1 MGDSIDYVGYASWRF
16 ITGYVGSEGR
26 RPTRVLFDRFMT
38 TLHRDLK
45 EGQGT
50 DIGLPHCWYEQGDE
64 AVINEMPYL
73 QCDCMGSGETRV
85 SYRGCVPE
93 VDRTDAIVVMIDGSA
108 DSFVSRCSE
117 EGEAEVAVDGMYAP
131 VPFEFQVRFG
141 MLRESLGTSGSDPVA
156 ADRTEKARALFE
168 DAMDCFPAEEFPEAS
183 PHAERFG
190 AVFRAAL
197 DSGAAAAVLQ
207 GIAECFWTYFC
218 HHLRLHERCHENVS
232 VVTLG
237 AWAEAI
243 PAETVDYE
251 RTIQNQAH
259 MVDPEGSSGEVVRG
273 LLRERE
279 RRIKEVGELM
289 ERMDWDGPEPSA

>member
-1 MGDSIDYVGYASWRF
+1 MGYSIDYVGYASWRF
-16 ITGYVGSEGR
+16 ITGYVESEGR
-26 RPTRVLFDRFMT
+26 RPTKTLFDRFMT
-38 TLHRDLK
+38 SLHRDLK
-45 EGQGT
+45 EGHGM

-73 QCDCMGSGETRV
+73 QCDCVGSGGTRV

-93 VDRTDAIVVMIDGSA
+93 VDRTDAIVVMIDGSV

-117 EGEAEVAVDGMYAP
+117 EGETEVAVDGMYAAA
-131 VPFEFQVRFG
+131 PFEFQIRFG
-141 MLRESLGTSGSDPVA
+141 MLRKSLGTSGSDPVA
-156 ADRTEKARALFE
+156 VDRTEKVRALFE
-168 DAMDCFPAEEFPEAS
+168 DAMGCFPVEEFPEAS

-197 DSGAAAAVLQ
+197 DSGATAAVLQ
-207 GIAECFWTYFC
+207 EVSECFWSYFC
-218 HHLRLHERCHENVS
+218 HHLRLHSRCHENVS

-237 AWAEAI
+237 AWAEVI

-251 RTIQNQAH
+251 RTVQNQAH
-259 MVDPEGSSGEVVRG
+259 MVDPEGSSGEVVRR

-279 RRIKEVGELM
+279 RRVKEVGELM

>member
-1 MGDSIDYVGYASWRF
+1 MRNSIDYVGYASWRF
-16 ITGYVGSEGR
+16 ITSYVESEGS

-38 TLHRDLK
+38 TLHRNLK
-45 EGQGT
+45 EGHGT
-50 DIGLPHCWYEQGDE
+50 DIGLSHCWYIWGDE

-73 QCDCMGSGETRV
+73 QCDYVGSGETRV
-85 SYRGCVPE
+85 SYRGRVPE
-93 VDRTDAIVVMIDGSA
+93 VDRTDAIVVTMDGSA

-117 EGEAEVAVDGMYAP
+117 EGEVAVEGMCAAA
-131 VPFEFQVRFG
+131 PFEFQIRFG
-141 MLRESLGTSGSDPVA
+141 MLRESLGTSGSGSVA
-156 ADRTEKARALFE
+156 ADRTGTVRTLFE

-190 AVFRAAL
+190 AVFMAAL
-197 DSGAAAAVLQ
+197 DSGATAAVLQ
-207 GIAECFWTYFC
+207 EIAECFWTYFC
-218 HHLRLHERCHENVS
+218 HHLRLHDRCHENVS

-259 MVDPEGSSGEVVRG
+259 TVDPERSSGEVVRE

-289 ERMDWDGPEPSA
+289 ERMEG

>member
-1 MGDSIDYVGYASWRF
+1 MGDSIGYVGYASWRF

-26 RPTRVLFDRFMT
+26 RPPRVLFDRFMT

-45 EGQGT
+45 EGHGK
-50 DIGLPHCWYEQGDE
+50 DIGLPHCWYEHGDE
-64 AVINEMPYL
+64 TVINEMPYL
-73 QCDCMGSGETRV
+73 QCDYVGSGETRV

-117 EGEAEVAVDGMYAP
+117 GEVAVDGMYAA

-141 MLRESLGTSGSDPVA
+141 MLRESLGTSGSEPLA
-156 ADRTEKARALFE
+156 ADCTETVRMLFE
-168 DAMDCFPAEEFPEAS
+168 DAMGCFPAEEFPEAS

-190 AVFRAAL
+190 AVFGAAL
-197 DSGAAAAVLQ
+197 DSGATAAVLQ
-207 GIAECFWTYFC
+207 EIAECFWTYFC

-243 PAETVDYE
+243 PAETADYE

-279 RRIKEVGELM
+279 RRIKEVGEIM
-289 ERMDWDGPEPSA
+289 GRMDWDGSEPSV

>member
-1 MGDSIDYVGYASWRF
+1 
-16 ITGYVGSEGR
+16 
-26 RPTRVLFDRFMT
+26 
-38 TLHRDLK
+38 
-45 EGQGT
+45 
-50 DIGLPHCWYEQGDE
+50 
-64 AVINEMPYL
+64 MPYL
-73 QCDCMGSGETRV
+73 QCDCVGSGETRV
-85 SYRGCVPE
+85 LYRGCVPE
-93 VDRTDAIVVMIDGSA
+93 VDRTDAIVVMMDGSA

-117 EGEAEVAVDGMYAP
+117 EGEVAVDRMCAAA
-131 VPFEFQVRFG
+131 PFEFQIRFG
-141 MLRESLGTSGSDPVA
+141 MLRESLGTSGSDPVTV
-156 ADRTEKARALFE
+156 DRTEKVRTLFE

-237 AWAEAI
+237 VWAEAI

-289 ERMDWDGPEPSA
+289 ERMDWNGSEPSA

>member
-1 MGDSIDYVGYASWRF
+1 MVRNSVDYVRYASWRF
-16 ITGYVGSEGR
+16 ITGYVESEGS

-38 TLHRDLK
+38 TLHRDLR
-45 EGQGT
+45 EGHGT

-64 AVINEMPYL
+64 AVIKEMPYL
-73 QCDCMGSGETRV
+73 QCDCVGSGETRV
-85 SYRGCVPE
+85 SYRGCVLE
-93 VDRTDAIVVMIDGSA
+93 VDRTDAIVVMMDGSA

-117 EGEAEVAVDGMYAP
+117 EGEVAVDGMYAAA
-131 VPFEFQVRFG
+131 PFEFQVRFG

-156 ADRTEKARALFE
+156 VDRTGTVGTLFE
-168 DAMDCFPAEEFPEAS
+168 DAMGCFPAEEFPEAS

-237 AWAEAI
+237 VWAEAI
-243 PAETVDYE
+243 PAETVDMSARY
-251 RTIQNQAH
+251 RTRRTWWT
-259 MVDPEGSSGEVVRG
+259 PRG
-273 LLRERE
+273 HRGR
-279 RRIKEVGELM
+279 
-289 ERMDWDGPEPSA
+289 S

>member
-1 MGDSIDYVGYASWRF
+1 MGYSIDYVGYASWRF
-16 ITGYVGSEGR
+16 ITGYVESEGR
-26 RPTRVLFDRFMT
+26 RPTKTLFDRFMT
-38 TLHRDLK
+38 SLHRDLK
-45 EGQGT
+45 EGHGT
-50 DIGLPHCWYEQGDE
+50 DIGLPHCWYEHGDE

-73 QCDCMGSGETRV
+73 QCDYMGSGESRV

-93 VDRTDAIVVMIDGSA
+93 VDRTDAIVGLIDESA

-117 EGEAEVAVDGMYAP
+117 EGEAEVAVDGMYAS

-141 MLRESLGTSGSDPVA
+141 MLRESLRTSGSDPVA
-156 ADRTEKARALFE
+156 ADRTETVRTLFE
-168 DAMDCFPAEEFPEAS
+168 DAMGCFPAEEFPEAS

-197 DSGAAAAVLQ
+197 DSGATAAVLQ
-207 GIAECFWTYFC
+207 DIAECFWSYFC
-218 HHLRLHERCHENVS
+218 HHLRLHGRCHENVS

-237 AWAEAI
+237 AWVEAI
-243 PAETVDYE
+243 LAETVDYE

-289 ERMDWDGPEPSA
+289 EGMDWDGPESSA